1 MHKIYLTRT
10 KIFVHDLYYE
20 ILMPQKISLQIFLT
34 RKFTKLQY
42 FMYAMTVITS
52 LINAVCMEWVKQKLF
67 IHTYI
72 YK

>member
-52 LINAVCMEWVKQKLF
+52 LINAVCMEWVLKAK
-67 IHTYI
+67 IVYTYI
-72 YK
+72 HI